1 MRTLKEIALDAPE
14 QTMLEPHVAHY
25 CEVYDQFFEA
35 IRQDKIRFLLI
46 GIGQGGCL
54 QTWKDYFPN
63 AEIFAMDIRPECKEF
78 EAEGIE
84 VHIGDQ
90 GDSDFI
96 NGFLQETGGK
106 FDIIIDDGG
115 HQMYQ
120 QINSF
125 LLLWNSL
132 NPEGVYVIEN
142 THTSYW
148 PHFGGSIHGPN
159 MRVQTE
165 LGGFQIPQGQHQVTT
180 IDLVKALVDNLH
192 AIHTTRPS
200 MWSADYT
207 DYFALKESE
216 NPYADAPVVEP
227 IDGINDSLESMHL
240 YDSLVVMV
248 RSGETGEIRD
258 TNR

>member
-14 QTMLEPHVAHY
+14 QTMLEAAVIHY

-46 GIGQGGCL
+46 GIGKGGCL
-54 QTWKDYFPN
+54 KMWKDYFPK

-78 EAEGIE
+78 EEEGIE

-90 GDSDFI
+90 GDADFV
-96 NGFLQETGGK
+96 NGFLQETGGN

-125 LLLWNSL
+125 LLMWNSMK
-132 NPEGVYVIEN
+132 PEGVYVIED

-159 MRVQTE
+159 MKVQT
-165 LGGFQIPQGQHQVTT
+165 QGQNQVTT
-180 IDLVKALVDNLH
+180 IDLAKALIDNLH
-192 AIHTTRPS
+192 ALHTTRAT

-216 NPYADAPVVEP
+216 DPYANAPVIEP
-227 IDGINDSLESMHL
+227 VDGINDSLESMHF
-240 YDSLVVMV
+240 YDSLVVLV
-248 RSGETGEIRD
+248 RSGESGELRD
-258 TNR
+258 VNR